1 MAYRTP
7 HGVVQISGIFPSIS
21 TQPGP
26 DKILAMLHLF
36 MEIQI
41 VPNVNVFFLATTFLL
56 EIWTLVPDLS
66 GGLCQNIN

>member
-41 VPNVNVFFLATTFLL
+41 VPNVNVFLLATTFLL
-56 EIWTLVPDLS
+56 
-66 GGLCQNIN
+66 G